1 MTEHQNPD
9 QKEVER
15 RYREEYYPLY
25 KEFASRLQ
33 GLLKELTHDLGTLID
48 KIEYRAK
55 TVESFIGKIERKSY
69 KYKNPFTEITDLA
82 GVRIITFYQ
91 ESVPKIVDIIR
102 REFEI
107 DEENSLDKFDNL
119 GADEFGYRS
128 VHLIVLLSKSRSEL
142 KEWKRFAGLKAEIQ
156 VRSILQHAW
165 ANMSH
170 KFDYKVT
177 SQAPREIRRRLFRLS
192 ALLELAD
199 EEFKALLDQS
209 QEITKGYQSEMSKGE
224 LNLPLNL
231 DSLREFIHQ
240 RVDLRKWERFGI
252 NAGMERFSAPE
263 SARKYFPTGL
273 EILLLT
279 LQTVGISTIA
289 EFERLLPG
297 FDNMIEQLRT
307 FVDLVKVK
315 GETVDSL
322 PLEILIL
329 LVSFL
334 RSNSIPDKFNW
345 GGRYKNFYIEA
356 LREALRNT

>member
-1 MTEHQNPD
+1 
-9 QKEVER
+9 
-15 RYREEYYPLY
+15 L
-25 KEFASRLQ
+25 LQ
-33 GLLKELTHDLGTLID
+33 ELTRDLGTFID
-48 KIEYRAK
+48 KIEFRAK
-55 TVESFIGKIERKSY
+55 TVESFIGKLERKSY
-69 KYKNPFTEITDLA
+69 KYQDPFKEITDFA

-91 ESVPKIVDIIR
+91 DSVPKIVEIIR

-119 GADEFGYRS
+119 EADEFGYRS

-156 VRSILQHAW
+156 LRSILQHAW

-209 QEITKGYQSEMSKGE
+209 AEISKSYRSEMSKGE
-224 LNLPLNL
+224 FNLPLNL

-252 NAGMERFSAPE
+252 NAGMEPFQDPE

-279 LQTVGISTIA
+279 LQMVGISTIA
-289 EFERLLPG
+289 GFERLLPG
-297 FDNMIEQLRT
+297 FDNITEQLQT
-307 FVDLVKVK
+307 FVNLVKSR
-315 GETVDSL
+315 GETVHSL
-322 PLEILIL
+322 PLEVLIL
-329 LVSFL
+329 LVSFSK
-334 RSNSIPDKFNW
+334 SNSIPEDFNW